1 MIKIQFYKFLIITLS
16 FFFSLLLC
24 SCDFGPQP
32 DKIIEMTLELPEK
45 INSNKQIDLIILKLN
60 KRLQKITK
68 NPELSVL
75 PNKNHI
81 KITIATNFLEDRFK
95 NYILNPGKLDF
106 YETYNS
112 EDLSLFF
119 VQVNEASK
127 INKESEDNPFYDLI
141 KGSSYS
147 GDAVLFY
154 VAEKDTVWVNQ
165 FISSKKVESA
175 LPIKKRFIKFL
186 WGIKEKETGYIP
198 LYALKKNKLGK
209 PALSGDVV
217 VDAFPTYNA
226 LGMPAISMQMNEEG
240 AEKWE
245 DLTGKVFQQRSNI
258 AIVLNDQVYS
268 APGVSSGPIH
278 GGSSEISGDFTKEEA
293 QDFANILM
301 SGSIP
306 KMKIINV
313 EVKKIK

>member
-1 MIKIQFYKFLIITLS
+1 MFPVFIRTILFLLIVS
-16 FFFSLLLC
+16 
-24 SCDFGPQP
+24 SCDFGPKP
-32 DKIIEMTLELPEK
+32 DKVIEMTLELHEK
-45 INSNKQIDLIILKLN
+45 IDSDEQINLILLKLN

-68 NPELSVL
+68 NAEVKVL

-95 NYILNPGKLDF
+95 KYILNPGKLDF

-112 EDLSLFF
+112 KDLSLFF
-119 VQVNEASK
+119 GQVNEISK

-141 KGSSYS
+141 KGGGYS
-147 GDAVLFY
+147 GGAVLFY
-154 VAEKDTVWVNQ
+154 VAEKDTVLVNGL
-165 FISSKKVESA
+165 ISSKEAESA
-175 LPIKKRFIKFL
+175 LPVKKRFIKFL
-186 WGIKEKETGYIP
+186 WGIKDKDNGNFP
-198 LYALKKNKLGK
+198 LYALKKDRLGA
-209 PALSGDVV
+209 PALSGDVI
-217 VDAFPTYNA
+217 VDAFPRYNA
-226 LGMPAISMQMNEEG
+226 LNMPVISMQMNPEG
-240 AEKWE
+240 ADKWE

-278 GGSSEISGDFTKEEA
+278 EGRSEISGDFTKEEA

-306 KMKIINV
+306 KMKMINV
-313 EVKKIK
+313 EVKKIE

>member
-1 MIKIQFYKFLIITLS
+1 MFPVFIRTI
-16 FFFSLLLC
+16 LLLLIVS

-32 DKIIEMTLELPEK
+32 DKVIEMTLELPEK
-45 INSNKQIDLIILKLN
+45 INSDKQIDLILLKLN

-81 KITIATNFLEDRFK
+81 KITIATHYKIERFK
-95 NYILNPGKLDF
+95 SYTINPGKLDF

-112 EDLSLFF
+112 KDLSLFF

-127 INKESEDNPFYDLI
+127 INKESEDDPFYELI
-141 KGSSYS
+141 KGGGYS

-154 VAEKDTVWVNQ
+154 VAEKDTVWVNE
-165 FISSKKVESA
+165 FISSKKAESA

-258 AIVLNDQVYS
+258 AIVLNDHVYS

-278 GGSSEISGDFTKEEA
+278 GGSSEISGEFTAEEA